1 MKIVSTLSLLMLLA
15 LSSGAQEIT
24 LKGRVLDGKTKH
36 PVKGAQVF
44 SVHAAETGIADDSGQ
59 FELKLSQPDAVLE
72 VSSDGYFS
80 VEIGV
85 LKRESIDIYLLPAA
99 TPAYLPYVL
108 LPEGRRP
115 LAGKTGSSATL
126 NRKDF
131 RMGYTTPD
139 QAMQGALPGMHVL
152 EKSGMPGEGNFV
164 NLHGLRSLA
173 ATNTPLIVVDGMPY
187 MPDDRESLVIGG
199 FSRNLFAPLML
210 NEIENISIVK
220 GADAAEYGSMGSNGV
235 ILVETEKATD
245 LETKVEFQTVNGI
258 GWMKKRLP
266 LLAPSDYKTYLG
278 DIGETAIPDLNEL
291 VEIFPFL
298 RDDPEYFYDY
308 LYNNTTDWQDEIYT
322 TGFTTENMLKVKG
335 GDAIAN
341 YTLTAG
347 YLNHQGIL
355 DGTDYSKYF
364 TRLNAN
370 INVTKNLQLFA
381 TASFGFNEYNVAEQG
396 MTAPTNPML
405 AAYYQ
410 APMMSVFRKDRNGNF
425 LADYAELLNG
435 IDVSNPVALLH
446 TMEAN
451 VKANDIMVNAGLNYN
466 ITSDLA
472 VTGTVG
478 LYYNSDKEG
487 LFIAGRDRHTTA
499 SLVSPEGVRYANMV
513 RNGFGESLDLY
524 VKGEVKYNKLFNNRH
539 DLNLR
544 LGYQMMT
551 TSVETDRGEGYNT
564 TSDFYKTLDRVE
576 GFKSIEGYIEDWNWM
591 NTYLAARYN
600 FNRQLYA
607 GINVTMDGASS
618 TGKNSQRFL
627 LLPSV
632 NVGWNV
638 KNTLLKDVACINHLM
653 LRGEYGMNANSRFS
667 SAYSQYIYGSKPY
680 RDVAGIVRTGIPN
693 SKLTGEKVITSQIG
707 LDLVTLGNRLNLRVD
722 AYEERTKEMLMQ
734 KKLEAVYGF
743 GFGFDN
749 SGEMKTQGIDVSLDA
764 SLLRIRGFEWR
775 AGGTISAYKTEVI
788 ELGGGE
794 TERIT
799 QFSDGT
805 TLLTKQGEAPY
816 QFYGYRYEK
825 VFTSQAE
832 ADAAGYVSYSGRP
845 FAAGDVKWMDYDDNK
860 VINEADMQV
869 LGNSRPDFFG
879 SFYSSFKYKNIGLLL
894 NFTYSYGNEI
904 YNAVRRGSESM
915 TNLNNQTEI
924 ALRRWSY
931 DGQQTDVPRAVYGDP
946 YGNARFS
953 DRWIEDGSF
962 LKLKDVTLSYEFG
975 RKLGFIQNAL
985 IYVTG
990 QNLWTASKYLG
1001 IDPEFSYSYDPQMMG
1016 IDLGKIP
1023 LAKSVKLGIKLQF

>member
-1 MKIVSTLSLLMLLA
+1 MSTLFLLLVLA
-15 LSSGAQEIT
+15 LSAGAQEIT
-24 LKGRVLDGKTKH
+24 LKGRVLDGKTKN
-36 PVKGAQVF
+36 PVKGAQIF
-44 SVHAAETGIADDSGQ
+44 SVHAAETGMADESGQ
-59 FELKLSQPDAVLE
+59 FELKLSYPNAVLK
-72 VSSDGYFS
+72 VTSDGYFPL
-80 VEIGV
+80 ETGV
-85 LKRESIDIYLLPAA
+85 LKRESIDIYLMPAS

-108 LPEGRRP
+108 LPEGRQS
-115 LAGKTGSSATL
+115 LEGKTGSTATL

-139 QAMQGALPGMHVL
+139 QAIQGALPGMHVL
-152 EKSGMPGEGNFV
+152 EKSGMPGEGSFV

-173 ATNTPLIVVDGMPY
+173 AATVPLIVVDGMPY
-187 MPDDRESLVIGG
+187 LPNDRESLVIGG
-199 FSRNLFAPLML
+199 FSRNIFAPLMMG
-210 NEIENISIVK
+210 EIENISLVK
-220 GADAAEYGSMGSNGV
+220 GADAAEYGSLGSNGV

-245 LETKVEFQTVNGI
+245 METKVEFQTVNGI

-266 LLAPSDYKTYLG
+266 LMAPSAYKTYLG
-278 DIGETAIPDLNEL
+278 DIGETAISDLNTL
-291 VEIFPFL
+291 VETFPFL

-308 LYNNTTDWQDEIYT
+308 LYNNDTDWQDEIYT

-347 YLNHQGIL
+347 YMNHKGIL
-355 DGTDYSKYF
+355 DGTDYTKYF

-370 INVTKNLQLFA
+370 INVTKNLHLFA
-381 TASFGFNEYNVAEQG
+381 TATFGFNEYNVAEQG
-396 MTAPTNPML
+396 MTAATNPML

-410 APMMSVFRKDRNGNF
+410 APMMSVLRKDRNGNY
-425 LADYAELLNG
+425 LQEYAELLNG

-446 TMEAN
+446 TSEAN
-451 VKANDIMVNAGLNYN
+451 VKANDIMVNAGLNYH

-472 VTGTVG
+472 VTGMVG

-487 LFIAGRDRHTTA
+487 LFIAGKDRHTTA
-499 SLVSPEGVRYANMV
+499 KLVSPEGIIYSNMV
-513 RNGFGESLDLY
+513 RNGFAEALDLY
-524 VKGEVKYNKLFNNRH
+524 IKGEVKYHKLFNDRH

-551 TSVETDRGEGYNT
+551 TSMEADRGEGYNT

-591 NTYLAARYN
+591 NTYLSARYN
-600 FNRQLYA
+600 FNRQFYA
-607 GINVTMDGASS
+607 GVNVAMDGASS

-627 LLPSV
+627 FLPSV
-632 NVGWNV
+632 NAGWNV
-638 KNTLLKDVACINHLM
+638 KNTLLQEVACIDHLM

-667 SAYSQYIYGSKPY
+667 SAYSQYIYGSKQY

-693 SKLTGEKVITSQIG
+693 TKLASEKVLTAQAG
-707 LDLVTLGNRLNLRVD
+707 LDLVLLGNRLNLRVD

-734 KKLEAVYGF
+734 RKLEAVYGF
-743 GFGFDN
+743 GFAFDN
-749 SGEMKTQGIDVSLDA
+749 SGEMKTRGIDVGLDA
-764 SLLRIRGFEWR
+764 SLLRIRDFEWR
-775 AGGTISAYKTEVI
+775 AGGSISTYRTEVVK
-788 ELGGGE
+788 LGGDE
-794 TERIT
+794 MARLT
-799 QFSDGT
+799 QFTDGT
-805 TLLTKQGEAPY
+805 TLLTQKGEAPY
-816 QFYGYRYEK
+816 RFYGYQYEK
-825 VFTSQAE
+825 IFTSQAE
-832 ADAAGYVSYSGRP
+832 ADQAGYVSYSGRP
-845 FAAGDVKWMDYDDNK
+845 FAAGDVKWIDHNNDKIID
-860 VINEADMQV
+860 EADMRV
-869 LGNSRPDFFG
+869 LGDPRPDFFG

-904 YNAVRRGSESM
+904 YNKVRRNSESM
-915 TNLNNQTEI
+915 TDFSNQTEI
-924 ALRRWSY
+924 AARRWSY
-931 DGQQTDVPRAVYGDP
+931 DGQQTDVPRAIYGDP

-962 LKLKDVTLSYEFG
+962 LKLKDVTLSYELG
-975 RKLGFIQNAL
+975 RKLGFIQNAM